1 MSTLADPRG
10 SVVTVGTF
18 DGVHL
23 GHRAVLEEIVRR
35 AAASDRASVLVT
47 FEPHPLAVLRP
58 EAAPQRLTTGPER
71 YEILA
76 QTGLDYAWFLRF
88 DHALAALPPDAFV
101 REVLLARCGMR
112 ELVIGHDHGF
122 GRGRSGDLAMLR
134 ELGEQDGFL
143 VDVVAPVDVDG
154 GPVSSSRVRAEVA
167 AGRLDAA
174 ERLLGR
180 RYRVSGRVVSGEG
193 RGRLLGVPTLN
204 LGEVPPEKL
213 LPPDGVYAVQ
223 VEWRGGRAGGMMNQ
237 GPKPTFDDG
246 RRSLEVHLFGFAG
259 SLYGEWVSIEWV
271 EQLRDVRRFASAEQL
286 IAQLQHDRARAEAVL
301 GLPGSNPSRVSDA

>member
-112 ELVIGHDHGF
+112 ELVIGRRARGYVALYRYVAELDTVF
-122 GRGRSGDLAMLR
+122 VLAVRGRK
-134 ELGEQDGFL
+134 E
-143 VDVVAPVDVDG
+143 
-154 GPVSSSRVRAEVA
+154 
-167 AGRLDAA
+167 AGYT
-174 ERLLGR
+174 G
-180 RYRVSGRVVSGEG
+180 
-193 RGRLLGVPTLN
+193 T
-204 LGEVPPEKL
+204 
-213 LPPDGVYAVQ
+213 
-223 VEWRGGRAGGMMNQ
+223 
-237 GPKPTFDDG
+237 
-246 RRSLEVHLFGFAG
+246 
-259 SLYGEWVSIEWV
+259 
-271 EQLRDVRRFASAEQL
+271 
-286 IAQLQHDRARAEAVL
+286 
-301 GLPGSNPSRVSDA
+301 